1 MLPCRAMQRRAL
13 FCCWSISG
21 LAACLQRQA
30 AAFAGLNSAD
40 GSPASAVQCPRPRP
54 FESDNVSACKCAE
67 VLAYTP
73 KYTASEAAGTPLPIR
88 VKTLG
93 KLSYRMHV
101 QPVLGAKSLDVIFVQ
116 VWWFITAQIWGRAR
130 PLYALMPGGFLQ

>member
-1 MLPCRAMQRRAL
+1 MRRLCNAEIEARR
-13 FCCWSISG
+13 CH
-21 LAACLQRQA
+21 
-30 AAFAGLNSAD
+30 
-40 GSPASAVQCPRPRP
+40 
-54 FESDNVSACKCAE
+54 SACTCQCAE

-93 KLSYRMHV
+93 KLSYKMHV

-116 VWWFITAQIWGRAR
+116 V
-130 PLYALMPGGFLQ
+130 